1 MVSLLFCFTSRL
13 VLRPQINTK
22 CFYLCLLF
30 ARLLLLVPPPFL
42 PLGLPPLHR
51 FLFFFFVSS
60 SAPSSFLFIKQ
71 LLSIFAH
78 SLPTTTSSAS
88 LYPVVSSHLV
98 YFTFFHPFFLLL
110 LLLALFPYLHL
121 PHPLPFSPPIIYS
134 PDSYTLL
141 YITSSSSPTS
151 YIFTFSSS
159 FSPIFFTLLFIF
171 FLSCFLPVFPVFL
184 PLPVQ
189 FPLLSLPNFFSFNFV
204 PLFLISLFISFVFPP
219 LLSCLPLLLVLPLL
233 FLLLSPHP
241 LPLLS
246 PFPSSSAAIIST
258 HHPHLVPLL
267 HPFFLLLLPVLVYCY
282 FLHLC
287 FPFLHLPL
295 LTFFCLLLL
304 S

>member
-71 LLSIFAH
+71 LLSIFCSFSSDNDFLCFTLSCCLLPLGLLYFFS
-78 SLPTTTSSAS
+78 SLFSSASSTCTLSLSSSSTSSAFLSS
-88 LYPVVSSHLV
+88 L
-98 YFTFFHPFFLLL
+98 
-110 LLLALFPYLHL
+110 
-121 PHPLPFSPPIIYS
+121 YS

-159 FSPIFFTLLFIF
+159 FSPIFHSTVYL
-171 FLSCFLPVFPVFL
+171 
-184 PLPVQ
+184 
-189 FPLLSLPNFFSFNFV
+189 
-204 PLFLISLFISFVFPP
+204 
-219 LLSCLPLLLVLPLL
+219 LPLLLPPR
-233 FLLLSPHP
+233 FSCI
-241 LPLLS
+241 
-246 PFPSSSAAIIST
+246 SSSSCTISSS
-258 HHPHLVPLL
+258 VSSQ
-267 HPFFLLLLPVLVYCY
+267 LLLL
-282 FLHLC
+282 
-287 FPFLHLPL
+287 
-295 LTFFCLLLL
+295 
-304 S
+304 